1 LALSNAAGISM
12 AVVRQDGTVP
22 DVLNPPVYRRKF
34 KLTKIHRI
42 VGAAVL
48 GLVVLIVGAETCLD
62 ARQAD
67 LEEVNGRLRDLNPR
81 VETMQ
86 ATMDR
91 TSLSREWSERRF
103 SWADLMLDLTKRIN
117 HSKLVVLTLNV
128 AEDGKIDISGKSKT
142 KGAINET
149 QDRLKGSP
157 FLRDVKVIRQKVNRD
172 KTDYRVDFLVTG
184 KVRGIEKGRKK

>member
-1 LALSNAAGISM
+1 M